1 MSIYETSVKKPV
13 STALIFIAVVIL
25 GVFSF
30 QRLPIDLFPNIEVNM
45 LMVMTTYQGASASDI
60 ETNVTRPLENTLNT
74 VANLKTITSSS
85 KENTSIITLEFEYG
99 EDIDVLTNDVRDKLE
114 LVKSYLPDGTS
125 TPLIFKFS
133 TDMIPI
139 LYISAQ
145 AEESLP
151 GLYKILDDNVANP
164 LARIKGVGTVS
175 ISGAPE
181 REIQVYVDPNKLEAH
196 SLTVES
202 ISQSIM
208 MENRNTP
215 AGSVD
220 IGSDTY
226 SLRVRGEFVEV
237 NELNRVVVGTRLGK
251 TIFLSDV
258 AMVIDGSQE
267 RLEESYT
274 NSRQGAL
281 IVIQKQSGANTV
293 RITDAIKEELAVI
306 EQNLPSDVKLEIIID
321 MSDNISNTIASLEE
335 TVIFAFIFVMLVVLF
350 FLGRWRATII
360 IMVTIPVS
368 LISAFIFLFGTGG
381 SLNIISMSGLI
392 IAIGLVVDDAIVV
405 LENITTHIER
415 GSAPRSAAVLGTNE
429 VALAVMASTLTLVA
443 VFLPFTMIP
452 GLAGEMFKQLGWMVT
467 IMISMSLIAAITLT
481 PMMASRMLRKDLK
494 HGKAFNL
501 LYRPVERGLTGLDRA
516 YGRFVNWGVRHRK
529 TIMASAA
536 FIFILSLAP
545 AVFVGFENM
554 PASDDGTITATIELP
569 VGTRMEITRD
579 LTMEITEKWRADYP
593 EIEIVNFS
601 AGQPSESNAWGT
613 LMSRGTNVS
622 SLNIRLSKKNERERT
637 VFEVTEGMRRDLGN
651 YPEVK
656 KSSVT
661 AGGNSMSG
669 GESTLDIEIYGYD
682 FSETD
687 LVANLLAD
695 KMRSSRKF
703 SNVTISRE
711 DYQPEY
717 QVDFDREKLAL
728 NSLDLATA
736 SMFLRNRMSGSITSL
751 FREDG
756 EEYNIRV
763 VYAPEARRSIEDI
776 ENILIYNN
784 YGQSVRLR
792 DVGIVVER
800 FSPPTIERKS
810 RQRLITV
817 SGIVTG
823 TTLDKAVAET
833 NRILAGIEMPSD
845 INTVIGGSFEDMQEM
860 FTDLGTLFA
869 IILLLVFVVMASQFE
884 SLTYP
889 FVIMFSIPF
898 ALSGVILAL
907 WATGNT
913 FNTMSF
919 IGIIMLAGIVV
930 KNGIVLIDYINLNRE
945 RGMGVIQ
952 AVVRGG
958 ESRLRPVLMTS
969 ITAILGMIPLAV
981 SNGEGAEMWK
991 PMAVSVIGGLTVST
1005 LLTLIVIPT
1014 LYTVFAGNGILRKR
1028 KNFAK
1033 LYGGENTAVRD

>member
-1 MSIYETSVKKPV
+1 MSIYETSVRKPV
-13 STALIFIAVVIL
+13 TVSLIFIAVIIL

-30 QRLPIDLFPNIEVNM
+30 QRLPIDLYPNIEVNM
-45 LMVMTTYQGASASDI
+45 LMVMTTYQGASAADI
-60 ETNVTRPLENTLNT
+60 ETNVTRPLESTLNT
-74 VANLKTITSSS
+74 VANLKNITSSS
-85 KENTSIITLEFEYG
+85 RENTSIITLEFEYG

-125 TPLIFKFS
+125 NPLIFKFS

-139 LYISAQ
+139 MYISAQ
-145 AEESLP
+145 ATESLP
-151 GLYKILDDNVANP
+151 GLYKILDDNVANS

-181 REIQVYVDPNKLEAH
+181 REIQVYVDPNKMEAYN
-196 SLTVES
+196 LTVES

-220 IGSDTY
+220 VGSDTY

-237 NELNRVVVGTRLGK
+237 EELNRVVVGNYSGK

-258 AMVIDGSQE
+258 ATIKDGRQE
-267 RLEESYT
+267 RLQESYT
-274 NSRQGAL
+274 NGKQDAV

-293 RITDAIKEELAVI
+293 QIIDAVKKQLAEI
-306 EQNLPSDVKLEIIID
+306 EQNLPSDIKLEIISD
-321 MSDNISNTIASLEE
+321 SSDNIKNTIASLEE

-350 FLGRWRATII
+350 FLGRWRATLIV
-360 IMVTIPVS
+360 MVTIPVS
-368 LISAFIFLFGTGG
+368 LIAAFIYLFGTGS

-415 GSAPRSAAVLGTNE
+415 GSHPRSAAVLGTNE

-443 VFLPFTMIP
+443 VFLPFTMVP
-452 GLAGEMFKQLGWMVT
+452 GMAGMMFKELGWMVT
-467 IMISMSLIAAITLT
+467 IMIVMSLIAAITLT
-481 PMMASRMLRKDLK
+481 PMMSSRMLRKDMK
-494 HGKAFNL
+494 RSKAFNAI
-501 LYRPVERGLTGLDRA
+501 YGPIERGLANLDKF
-516 YGRFVNWGVRHRK
+516 YGRVINWGVRHRK
-529 TIMASAA
+529 TIMGSATL
-536 FIFILSLAP
+536 IFILSLIP
-545 AVFVGFENM
+545 AGFIGSESM
-554 PASDDGTITATIELP
+554 PASDNGRISATVELP

-579 LTMEITEKWRADYP
+579 LSLKLSEMWREKYP
-593 EIEIVNFS
+593 EIEIINFT
-601 AGQPSESNAWGT
+601 AGQPSESNAFGT
-613 LMSRGTNVS
+613 LMSQGNNVAS
-622 SLNIRLSKKNERERT
+622 FTVRLSKKNSRERT
-637 VFEVTEGMRRDLGN
+637 IFEITESMRRDLAN
-651 YPEVK
+651 MPEIK
-656 KSSVT
+656 KSSVS
-661 AGGNSMSG
+661 AGSTEMG
-669 GESTLDIEIYGYD
+669 GESKLDVEIYGYD
-682 FSETD
+682 FDETD
-687 LVANLLAD
+687 RIANELAD
-695 KMRSSRKF
+695 KMRAVDGF

-728 NSLDLATA
+728 NGLNVATA
-736 SMFLRNRMSGSITSL
+736 STFLRNRMSGSVTSL

-763 VYAPEARRSIEDI
+763 VYAPEARQSVEDI

-784 YGQSVRLR
+784 QGQPVRLR
-792 DVGIVVER
+792 DVGTVVER

-810 RQRLITV
+810 RQRIITV
-817 SGIVTG
+817 SGVASGI
-823 TTLDKAVAET
+823 TLDRAVAAT
-833 NRILAGIEMPSD
+833 NTILAGIEIPSD
-845 INTVIGGSFEDMQEM
+845 ISTVLGGSFEDMQDM
-860 FTDLGTLFA
+860 FSDLGTLLA
-869 IILLLVFVVMASQFE
+869 VVLLLVFVVMASQFE

-907 WATGNT
+907 WITGNT
-913 FNTMSF
+913 INVMSL
-919 IGIIMLAGIVV
+919 IGVIMLAGIVV

-952 AVVRGG
+952 AVVKGG

-969 ITAILGMIPLAV
+969 ITAILGMIPLAI

-991 PMAVSVIGGLTVST
+991 PMAVAVIGGLTVST

-1014 LYTVFAGNGILRKR
+1014 FYTIFAKNGIVRRRKQYAE
-1028 KNFAK
+1028 KYK
-1033 LYGGENTAVRD
+1033 TAP